1 MQHRAFGATGVS
13 VPVIGQ
19 GSWTSERTRA
29 TSVAALRRGIDLGM
43 THIDTAEMYGR
54 GAAEEVIAEAVGP
67 RRDEVFIV
75 SKVLPE
81 NASRAAT
88 IEACHRSL
96 RHLHTD
102 YLDAYLLHSPSRFP
116 FEETL
121 AGFRDLVE
129 QRSIRAFGVSNF
141 DASQLDAAVALAGPG
156 AIACNQV
163 QYHLR
168 DRSIERSLR
177 ARHEAHGVA
186 LVAYSPYGQGD
197 FPDGHPVLESV
208 AAAHGATPRQVAL
221 AFLLRWPGSFV
232 IPKASNAAHAEEN
245 AAAGDLVLAADEIA
259 AIDKAFPV

>member
-1 MQHRAFGATGVS
+1 MQHRPFGPTGVP

-29 TSVAALRRGIDLGM
+29 ASVAALRRGIALGM
-43 THIDTAEMYGR
+43 THVDTAEMYGR
-54 GAAEEVIAEAVGP
+54 GAAEEVIAEAVGG

-75 SKVLPE
+75 SKVLAE
-81 NASRAAT
+81 NASRART

-102 YLDAYLLHSPSRFP
+102 YLDTYLLHSPSRYP

-121 AGFRDLVE
+121 AAFHQLVE
-129 QRSIRAFGVSNF
+129 EGSIRAFGVSNF
-141 DASQLDAAVALAGPG
+141 DAGELDHAVALAGPG

-163 QYHLR
+163 QYHLM
-168 DRSIERSLR
+168 DRSIERSLI
-177 ARHEAHGVA
+177 ARCQAHGVA

-197 FPDGHPVLESV
+197 FPTRHPVLESV
-208 AAAHGATPRQVAL
+208 AAAQGATPHQVAL

-232 IPKASNAAHAEEN
+232 IPKASSLAHAEEN
-245 AAAGDLVLAADEIA
+245 ATAGDLVLAAGEIA
-259 AIDKAFPV
+259 AIAEAFPV